1 MSDRAEI
8 KQKAQA
14 YRMYE
19 HLMMSYSSDISDAI
33 NKGDKNIM
41 VMGKAIDLPSPQTA
55 GTTQQCKTYTRLKVE
70 QIIKEINQ

>member
-1 MSDRAEI
+1 MSDRAEL
-8 KQKAQA
+8 KQKA

-19 HLMMSYSSDISDAI
+19 HLMMSYSSDISSAI
-33 NKGDKNIM
+33 NRGDNTIT

-55 GTTQQCKTYTRLKVE
+55 GTTQQCRTYTRLKVE